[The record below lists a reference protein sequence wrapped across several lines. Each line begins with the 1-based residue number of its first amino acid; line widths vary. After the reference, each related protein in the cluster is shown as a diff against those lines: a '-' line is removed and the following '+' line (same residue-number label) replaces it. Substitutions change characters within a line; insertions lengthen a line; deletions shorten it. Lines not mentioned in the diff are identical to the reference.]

1 MHGCTLYAMTEVQSR
16 AERKEQTRRALL
28 DGTLEVAGDRGFAN
42 VSLREIARSAGIVPT
57 AFYRHFTSMDELG
70 LALVDDGMRALRV
83 ALRETRHLSAMA
95 NARLSLEIL
104 ARHVDANRNLFGFLY
119 RERFGGSTVVG
130 HAIEAELGLIGREL
144 TVDLARTPGMTEW
157 RTDDLEMVSDLLVN
171 STMQAMGAFVDARK
185 PGNRSEN
192 EIITRTE
199 KQLRLIVLGIAAWR
213 PKSD

>member
-1 MHGCTLYAMTEVQSR
+1 MHGCTLYPMTEVQSR

-185 PGNRSEN
+185 PGNRSEG
-192 EIITRTE
+192 EIIARTE

>member
-185 PGNRSEN
+185 PGNRSES
-192 EIITRTE
+192 EIISRTE

>member
-1 MHGCTLYAMTEVQSR
+1 MTEVQSR

-185 PGNRSEN
+185 PGNRSES
-192 EIITRTE
+192 EIISRTE